1 MTVTLAQITI
11 VLQSFYTEQALEPVD
26 EASASRWRVSR
37 RWQDDDFDAEAAY
50 DEMIR
55 QERETQ
61 HKRQQLQDDDDD
73 DVIDAAPLVDQ
84 SPDR

>member
-1 MTVTLAQITI
+1 
-11 VLQSFYTEQALEPVD
+11 
-26 EASASRWRVSR
+26 
-37 RWQDDDFDAEAAY
+37 
-50 DEMIR
+50 MIR

-73 DVIDAAPLVDQ
+73 DDDVIGASPLVDQ